1 MPYLNRVMLIGV
13 LAREPEFDNV
23 PSGITVANLRIAV
36 REVLKDK
43 NGTRSERINYI
54 NINVWD
60 KLADLCRKFLKK
72 GSMIMVDGRL
82 KTNEWITRE
91 GEKRSRLIVHAER
104 IEFLD
109 RPPRQ
114 QGEGN
119 GDQSIEGANG
129 PPARPAFR
137 QRSPVQSNG
146 DESESGPPDDNNRH
160 ANGRDDSVDHD
171 GQMPF

>member
-23 PSGITVANLRIAV
+23 PSGITVANLRVAV
-36 REVLKDK
+36 REVQKDK
-43 NGTRSERINYI
+43 NGNRIDRVNYI

-72 GSMIMVDGRL
+72 GSMVMVDGRL
-82 KTNEWITRE
+82 KTNEWVTRE

-109 RPPRQ
+109 RPPRPH
-114 QGEGN
+114 GEGHGEQPAGGGKEGGRLASRPPASVQSAEDDAGN
-119 GDQSIEGANG
+119 GLSGNHTRSGNG
-129 PPARPAFR
+129 PGD
-137 QRSPVQSNG
+137 SG
-146 DESESGPPDDNNRH
+146 DEGD
-160 ANGRDDSVDHD
+160 A
-171 GQMPF
+171 MPF